1 MMKEKCSLVRT
12 NNLLK
17 FAIAILI
24 LSLNNGLK
32 AQNDYPL
39 NINYYNFIHYDKNI
53 IQFPGDSTDFEH
65 LFSKIDTLILNG
77 TGKIRIV
84 HIGGSHI
91 QADVYSGRM
100 RERLQT
106 FYPGLN
112 GGRGSVFPY
121 RISRT
126 NTPKSYTVHYTGKWQ
141 SCRNVE
147 RKKHCTLGLTGI
159 ALTTYD
165 TTASITIGLNKD
177 SLVSYYFNQIRVFYK
192 QEKQSFQPD
201 FPNME
206 LDSTH
211 TDSIAGYTTYYF
223 KKDYTSFKMQFKKTD
238 SLQTAFTLYDITLE
252 NNDPGF
258 VYYAMGVNG
267 ASFPSFLKCALFENH
282 LKAIHPDL
290 VIISLGTNDAYTTR
304 FKPEFYRSNY
314 QKMINRIK
322 KVLPDVAIMATVAN
336 DSYLF
341 RRYPNKNTALA
352 QKVIYQVAKKN
363 NCGVW
368 DFYQIMGGFNSSSI
382 WLHENLM
389 RKDLVHFTVQGYL
402 LKGDLF
408 FNAFIKSYNN
418 YLDAKEQINTSLKAS
433 TKNL

>member
-1 MMKEKCSLVRT
+1 MKEKCRLVQQT
-12 NNLLK
+12 KVFIYGLLI
-17 FAIAILI
+17 FFLI
-24 LSLNNGLK
+24 SGYSVK

-39 NINYYNFIHYDKNI
+39 TINYYNFIHYDKNKI
-53 IQFPGDSTDFEH
+53 YFPGDSSDFER

-77 TGKIRIV
+77 TGKVRIV

-121 RISRT
+121 RITRT
-126 NTPKSYTVHYTGKWQ
+126 NTPSSYTVHYTGRWQ

-147 RKKHCTLGLTGI
+147 RRKHCTLGLTGI

-165 TTASITIGLNKD
+165 STSSINIELKSD

-192 QEKQSFQPD
+192 VDRASFQAS
-201 FPNME
+201 FPGMD
-206 LDSTH
+206 LDSVVV
-211 TDSIAGYTTYYF
+211 DSLLGYATYYF
-223 KKDYTSFKMQFKKTD
+223 KKDYTTFNMEFKKTD
-238 SLQTAFTLYDITLE
+238 SIQNFFTLYDITLE
-252 NNDPGF
+252 NDDPGF

-267 ASFPSFLKCALFENH
+267 ASFPSFLKCALLENH

-290 VIISLGTNDAYTTR
+290 IILSLGTNDAYTTH
-304 FKPEFYRSNY
+304 FKPDFYRSNY

-322 KVLPDVAIMATVAN
+322 KALPDVAIMATVAN
-336 DSYLF
+336 DSYYR
-341 RRYPNKNTALA
+341 RRYPNKNTELA
-352 QKVIYQVAKKN
+352 QKVIYQIAEKN

-368 DFYQIMGGFNSSSI
+368 DFYAIMGGLNSSSL
-382 WLHENLM
+382 WLENHLM
-389 RKDLVHFTVQGYL
+389 KRDLVHFNVQGYL

-408 FNAFIKSYNN
+408 FNAFIKAYNNHLDKKDFRDTSYNKVGRI
-418 YLDAKEQINTSLKAS
+418 DE
-433 TKNL
+433 

>member
-1 MMKEKCSLVRT
+1 MMMKEKYSLVQI
-12 NNLLK
+12 NNFLKYTLVIFILLFVHK
-17 FAIAILI
+17 
-24 LSLNNGLK
+24 LK

-39 NINYYNFIHYDKNI
+39 AINYYNFIHYDKNI
-53 IQFPGDSTDFEH
+53 IKFPGDSTDFEH

-77 TGKIRIV
+77 KGKIRIV

-91 QADVYSGRM
+91 QADIYSGRM

-121 RISRT
+121 RISKT
-126 NTPKSYTVHYTGKWQ
+126 NTPKSYTVHYTGEWQ

-147 RKKHCTLGLTGI
+147 RKKNCTLGLSGI
-159 ALTTYD
+159 ALSTSD
-165 TTASITIGLNKD
+165 TTASITIELKKD
-177 SLVSYYFNQIRVFYK
+177 SLVSYYFNQIKVFYK
-192 QEKQSFQPD
+192 MDKKSLQPD
-201 FPNME
+201 FPEMKI
-206 LDSTH
+206 DSVVN
-211 TDSIAGYTTYYF
+211 DSILGVATYYF
-223 KKDYTSFKMQFKKTD
+223 KKDYQSFKIKFKQTD
-238 SLQTAFTLYDITLE
+238 SIQNRFTLYDITLE
-252 NNDPGF
+252 NDDPGF

-282 LKAIHPDL
+282 LKATNPDL

-322 KVLPDVAIMATVAN
+322 KILPNVAIMATVAN

-341 RRYPNKNTALA
+341 RRYPNKNTQLA
-352 QKVIYQVAKKN
+352 QKVIYDVAKKN

-368 DFYQIMGGFNSSSI
+368 DFYEIMGGFNSSSL
-382 WLHENLM
+382 WLDNKLM
-389 RKDLVHFTVQGYL
+389 RKDLVHFSVQGYL

-418 YLDAKEQINTSLKAS
+418 YLDAKEHKKTNLKALLI
-433 TKNL
+433 N

>member
-1 MMKEKCSLVRT
+1 MMKEKYSLVQI
-12 NNLLK
+12 NNFLKYTLVIFILLFVHK
-17 FAIAILI
+17 
-24 LSLNNGLK
+24 LK

-39 NINYYNFIHYDKNI
+39 AINYYNFIHYDKNI
-53 IQFPGDSTDFEH
+53 IKFPGDSTDFEH

-77 TGKIRIV
+77 KGKIRIV

-91 QADVYSGRM
+91 QADIYSGRM

-121 RISRT
+121 RISKT
-126 NTPKSYTVHYTGKWQ
+126 NTPKSYTVHYTGEWQ

-147 RKKHCTLGLTGI
+147 RKKNCTLGLSGI
-159 ALTTYD
+159 ALSTSD
-165 TTASITIGLNKD
+165 TTASITIELKKD
-177 SLVSYYFNQIRVFYK
+177 SLVSYYFNQIKVFYK
-192 QEKQSFQPD
+192 MDKKSLQPD
-201 FPNME
+201 FPEMKI
-206 LDSTH
+206 DSVVN
-211 TDSIAGYTTYYF
+211 DSILGVATYYF
-223 KKDYTSFKMQFKKTD
+223 KKDYQSFKIKFKQTD
-238 SLQTAFTLYDITLE
+238 SIQNRFTLYDITLE
-252 NNDPGF
+252 NDDPGF

-282 LKAIHPDL
+282 LKATNPDL

-322 KVLPDVAIMATVAN
+322 KILPNVAIMATVAN

-341 RRYPNKNTALA
+341 RRYPNKNTQLA
-352 QKVIYQVAKKN
+352 QKVIYDVAKKN

-368 DFYQIMGGFNSSSI
+368 DFYEIMGGFNSSSL
-382 WLHENLM
+382 WLDNKLM
-389 RKDLVHFTVQGYL
+389 RKDLVHFSVQGYL

-418 YLDAKEQINTSLKAS
+418 YLDAKEHKKTNLKALLI
-433 TKNL
+433 N